1 MADLSKTGIT
11 GGYSIT
17 PTHITNLYDCLTGT
31 TAFDNIQIAKFEYL
45 NAGGTAGSGGYGL
58 RNNSGTIEFK
68 NSGGG
73 WSGIATGGGGSTLT
87 VAGSNNHIQI
97 NDGSS
102 GLDSSTSFTYD
113 DSGKVFRCGDL
124 AGTGNNT
131 YISMSDS
138 QGNIACQ
145 TTGLFWGG
153 DYPGFSLGTYIS
165 VDDVNE
171 IIRIQCEGSTFIG
184 DDDWV
189 GYGNGTHIEVNDTNQ
204 QISMS
209 ATLGVY
215 VSTLAT
221 GGAIDVGAD
230 ALGKLQLNSSD
241 IRLKKDVFEIS
252 QSLDTIKD
260 LRGVTYKWKSVEEG
274 NVRNTGKDDKT
285 YYGFIAQ
292 EITSSDAHGIT
303 FTDRDGFLGLN
314 LSQVVPILVN
324 AVKEL
329 EERVTELENK

>member
-1 MADLSKTGIT
+1 MANLSKTGIT
-11 GGYSIT
+11 SGYSIT

-68 NSGGG
+68 NNGGG
-73 WSGIATGGGGSTLT
+73 WAGIATGGGGSTLT

-124 AGTGNNT
+124 AGSGNNT

-145 TTGLFWGG
+145 STGLFWGG

-189 GYGNGTHIEVNDTNQ
+189 G
-204 QISMS
+204 
-209 ATLGVY
+209 
-215 VSTLAT
+215 
-221 GGAIDVGAD
+221 
-230 ALGKLQLNSSD
+230 
-241 IRLKKDVFEIS
+241 
-252 QSLDTIKD
+252 
-260 LRGVTYKWKSVEEG
+260 
-274 NVRNTGKDDKT
+274 
-285 YYGFIAQ
+285 
-292 EITSSDAHGIT
+292 
-303 FTDRDGFLGLN
+303 
-314 LSQVVPILVN
+314 
-324 AVKEL
+324 
-329 EERVTELENK
+329 